1 MRRNPLHEY
10 AAAVMMFTRLPLGRV
25 MPPLPADRFA
35 YAVTWWPA
43 AGWLIAAFTALV
55 LWTAQLCV
63 PLTVAVVVALMSRMM
78 LTGALHE
85 DGLADVADGLG
96 GRVSRERALA
106 IMKDSQIGSYGVL
119 ALVMY
124 CLMYV
129 TVLSSTGNAL
139 TAVLMIAGAD
149 PWARFCAGRL
159 TAFLRYARPE
169 GAKNGLT
176 YPRPGV
182 VDWLVALIAGVVPTA
197 TVVVL
202 TGSSGPV
209 WAAVASLLA
218 IVVLMAWL
226 HRRLGGYTGDCCGAA
241 CLVCEIVYMLT
252 FSVYVL

>member
-25 MPPLPADRFA
+25 MPPLHAGRFA

-43 AGWLIAAFTALV
+43 AGWLIAAFTTLV

-63 PLTVAVVVALMSRMM
+63 PLTVAVVVALISRMM

-124 CLMYV
+124 CLM
-129 TVLSSTGNAL
+129 
-139 TAVLMIAGAD
+139 
-149 PWARFCAGRL
+149 
-159 TAFLRYARPE
+159 
-169 GAKNGLT
+169 
-176 YPRPGV
+176 
-182 VDWLVALIAGVVPTA
+182 
-197 TVVVL
+197 
-202 TGSSGPV
+202 
-209 WAAVASLLA
+209 
-218 IVVLMAWL
+218 
-226 HRRLGGYTGDCCGAA
+226 
-241 CLVCEIVYMLT
+241 
-252 FSVYVL
+252 